1 MRDVQ
6 RAVKEVKKYT
16 KKIVIMQCN
25 TNYTAEAKNNS
36 FLNLKVLNVYKK
48 KFGKIAILGLSDHTF
63 GHNSVLGAVAL
74 GARVVEKH
82 FTDDNNRQGPD
93 HKFSMNPV
101 TWKDMV
107 IQTRIL
113 EKSMGDGIKKIEDN
127 EKQSSIVQRRSI
139 RASVYLKKG
148 TVIKKKHL
156 QYLRPC
162 PKNGLN
168 PYEDYKII
176 GKKLTR
182 NINKEEIIN
191 CKNTK

>member
-1 MRDVQ
+1 MIATGASSLRDVQ

-113 EKSMGDGIKKIEDN
+113 EKSMGDGIKKLKITRSSRQSFKEDQL
-127 EKQSSIVQRRSI
+127 EL
-139 RASVYLKKG
+139 AY
-148 TVIKKKHL
+148 T
-156 QYLRPC
+156 
-162 PKNGLN
+162 
-168 PYEDYKII
+168 
-176 GKKLTR
+176 
-182 NINKEEIIN
+182 
-191 CKNTK
+191 

>member
-1 MRDVQ
+1 MF
-6 RAVKEVKKYT
+6 T
-16 KKIVIMQCN
+16 KK
-25 TNYTAEAKNNS
+25 
-36 FLNLKVLNVYKK
+36 NLE
-48 KFGKIAILGLSDHTF
+48 KIAILGLSDHTF

-139 RASVYLKKG
+139 RASDKLKKG
-148 TVIKKKHL
+148 HCDQKK
-156 QYLRPC
+156 
-162 PKNGLN
+162 
-168 PYEDYKII
+168 
-176 GKKLTR
+176 
-182 NINKEEIIN
+182 NIFNI
-191 CKNTK
+191 